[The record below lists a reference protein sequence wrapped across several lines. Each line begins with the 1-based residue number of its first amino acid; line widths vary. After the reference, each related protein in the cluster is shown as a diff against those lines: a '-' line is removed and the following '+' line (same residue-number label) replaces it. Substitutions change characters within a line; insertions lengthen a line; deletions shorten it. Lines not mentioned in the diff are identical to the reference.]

1 MWPLAK
7 KMLVTID
14 SLVRS
19 DGENAFRNIKTFQR
33 KEGEKNKKLDAEKTI
48 LLNYQHQDV
57 YQSDFRIDNSIF
69 SEY

>member
-1 MWPLAK
+1 MERTPSETSRPFKGK
-7 KMLVTID
+7 K
-14 SLVRS
+14 
-19 DGENAFRNIKTFQR
+19 GK
-33 KEGEKNKKLDAEKTI
+33 KNKKLDAEKTI